1 MCVEL
6 ESINHLLFQ
15 CPFASFVWSLLA
27 SVAGWPAGPLSVLD
41 LLAISKQ
48 EDGANFDFVWV
59 GASAVLWALWNIR
72 NKLIFE
78 GKILK
83 QPTDAF
89 FTIFSF
95 LQSWRSLWP
104 DNLLKVIDW
113 IVKRCK
119 KKTKRFRRLSH
130 IILLF
135 LGVLGGVFGSHVAEE
150 TCSWRAVAC

>member
-1 MCVEL
+1 VGFRIDSTYYM
-6 ESINHLLFQ
+6 FQ
-15 CPFASFVWSLLA
+15 
-27 SVAGWPAGPLSVLD
+27 
-41 LLAISKQ
+41 
-48 EDGANFDFVWV
+48 
-59 GASAVLWALWNIR
+59 
-72 NKLIFE
+72 
-78 GKILK
+78 K

-150 TCSWRAVAC
+150 TCSWRVFAC